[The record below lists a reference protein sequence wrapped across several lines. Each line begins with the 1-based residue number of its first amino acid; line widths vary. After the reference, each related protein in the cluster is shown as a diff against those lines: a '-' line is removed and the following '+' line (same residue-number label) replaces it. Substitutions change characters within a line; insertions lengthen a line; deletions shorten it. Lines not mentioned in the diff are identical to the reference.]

1 MPSSSSPTCATSI
14 EHVEF
19 DTIYHEHLCYFS
31 VTSADALF
39 RRHGLYINDV
49 RRLPIHGGSLRLY
62 IGKRERA
69 ERRRSTR
76 SWPRSGALG
85 MDSYA
90 YYEGFAQRVRRV
102 PQPRR
107 GR

>member
-1 MPSSSSPTCATSI
+1 MAVVEFPYVRDLI
-14 EHVEF
+14 DKGEF

-62 IGKRERA
+62 IATQE
-69 ERRRSTR
+69 
-76 SWPRSGALG
+76 
-85 MDSYA
+85 
-90 YYEGFAQRVRRV
+90 
-102 PQPRR
+102 RR
-107 GR
+107 GRGGRRDPRGGAGPRD